1 MTDRRRIKSR
11 HLICVGATIGF
22 LLSPPMSLIAQ
33 GSDFADWTKPPV
45 VMSLIGVLLSVGAAW
60 QMVSE
65 DRRRIARLEAETIK
79 RETFNEIVKR
89 IDASLSTL
97 VEEIHRR

>member
-1 MTDRRRIKSR
+1 MKDRRRVKHR
-11 HLICVGATIGF
+11 HLLCAGITIGF
-22 LLSPPMSLIAQ
+22 LLSSPLSLIAQ

-45 VMSLIGVLLSVGAAW
+45 VMSLIGIVLSVGAAW

-65 DRRRIARLEAETIK
+65 DRRRIARLEAETI
-79 RETFNEIVKR
+79 RRDTFDEIVKR
-89 IDASLSTL
+89 IDASLATL